1 MVDRTLTIGHLRA
14 TPRMLREMTR
24 DCTAA
29 QVATP
34 SKPGEWSIVEIVRHL
49 VEGDRD
55 AFLPRLRRMLA
66 EDRPVFSV
74 RRPLENDAS
83 DLTTLLDVFDRARAE
98 VLKILGGLD
107 SAAWRREGVSP
118 SRGPLSVETYAT
130 STAAHDTEHLRQ
142 IQDVRATL
150 GLAPKRCEARMAL
163 PIAELAAALPATP
176 RRIAQ
181 LTDGLDA
188 ATLRT
193 RPREGEWCLTEV
205 IAHLCDLD
213 RVLFLPRLRR
223 IVEEERPVFEAFDP
237 QAWERGRDHR
247 ARDFAADLAGFT
259 EARAETIVFLRRLP
273 AGAAE
278 RLGVSSH
285 FGPMT
290 LAQYATHVLDHD
302 LEHLEQMRACRAA
315 LPRRD

>member
-1 MVDRTLTIGHLRA
+1 MVDRALTIGYLRA

-34 SKPGEWSIVEIVRHL
+34 PKPGEWSIVEVVRHL

-55 AFLPRLRRMLA
+55 TFLPRLRRMLA
-66 EDRPVFSV
+66 EERPVFSV

-83 DLTTLLDVFDRARAE
+83 DLATLLDVFDRARAE
-98 VLKILGGLD
+98 VLRILGGLD
-107 SAAWRREGVSP
+107 SAAWSREGVSP

-130 STAAHDTEHLRQ
+130 STVAHDTEHLRQ
-142 IQDVRATL
+142 MHDVRATL
-150 GLAPKRCEARMAL
+150 GLVPKRCEARMAL
-163 PIAELAAALPATP
+163 SIAELTTALAATP
-176 RRIAQ
+176 PRIAQ
-181 LTDGLDA
+181 LADGLDPA
-188 ATLRT
+188 ALRT

-213 RVLFLPRLRR
+213 RMLFLPRLRR
-223 IVEEERPVFEAFDP
+223 IAAEERPAFEAFDP
-237 QAWERGRDHR
+237 QAWERERDHR
-247 ARDFAADLAGFT
+247 ARDLAADLAGFA
-259 EARAETIVFLRRLP
+259 EARAETIAFLQRLP

-278 RLGVSSH
+278 RLGVSGH

-302 LEHLEQMRACRAA
+302 LEHLGQMRDCRAA
-315 LPRRD
+315 LPRRG

>member
-1 MVDRTLTIGHLRA
+1 MTDHALTIAYLCA

-29 QVATP
+29 QVTTP
-34 SKPGEWSIVEIVRHL
+34 SKPGEWSIVDVVRHL

-55 AFLPRLRRMLA
+55 TFLPRLRRMLA

-98 VLKILGGLD
+98 VVKILGGLD
-107 SAAWRREGVSP
+107 ATAWSREGVSP
-118 SRGPLSVETYAT
+118 SRGPLSVEAYAA
-130 STAAHDTEHLRQ
+130 STATHDTEHLRQ

-150 GLAPKRCEARMAL
+150 GLAPKRCEARVAL
-163 PIAELAAALPATP
+163 STTELATALAATP

-181 LTDGLDA
+181 LADGLDA
-188 ATLRT
+188 AALRT
-193 RPREGEWCLTEV
+193 RPREGEWSLTEV
-205 IAHLCDLD
+205 MAHLCDLD

-223 IVEEERPVFEAFDP
+223 IVAEARPAFEAFDP
-237 QAWERGRDHR
+237 QAWERERDHR
-247 ARDFAADLAGFT
+247 AREFAADLAGFAG
-259 EARAETIVFLRRLP
+259 ARAETVAFLQRLP

-278 RLGVSSH
+278 RLGVSGH

-302 LEHLEQMRACRAA
+302 LEHLGQMRDCGAA
-315 LPRRD
+315 LPRRG